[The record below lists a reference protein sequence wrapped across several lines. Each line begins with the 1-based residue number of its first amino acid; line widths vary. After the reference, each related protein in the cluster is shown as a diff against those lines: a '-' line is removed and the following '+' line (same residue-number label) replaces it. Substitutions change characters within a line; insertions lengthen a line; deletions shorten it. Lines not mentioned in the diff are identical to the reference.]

1 MLHGKLQNVAEQR
14 ALLYGLSAIGVTV
27 LLSLH
32 TFVTSTLSHVPSAML
47 GFLLN
52 TLAVVLTVVFAAKKR
67 TTMALHSAVF
77 TAVLLLG
84 SNATVLI
91 STYNIG
97 SEVGNLG
104 LWMGIRSCGMLLLA
118 AVTWVGI
125 SLLERWQEDGKRLPL
140 LLLWAA
146 DIVSCLMAMFLSRG
160 NTASV
165 FGILIG
171 LPMAILAI
179 LTMGIGF
186 QEDGTRKIVSIS
198 LCALICLTL
207 VVKHETGIPALLYAA
222 FFVWYTLFYP
232 RRNRHK
238 KWIALLLA
246 AVPAG
251 GIGKCGYV
259 ESASLPVGILN
270 DVGFEKSGISFLA
283 DLAGKFSI
291 RAGMTYQIESGL
303 KSLTK
308 AGLFGSYRAS
318 HIPEWQTDMILVSD
332 THYLG
337 WGFLFLML
345 LVTLLFVI
353 FSSRELM
360 NASSELHNYFR
371 SMALCFVGVT
381 MLYNLLA
388 ITGILPILGVQ
399 PFFTSSISLSYLGA
413 SGILLGFLTYDG
425 DCMENLGTHF
435 KFGRR

>member
-1 MLHGKLQNVAEQR
+1 
-14 ALLYGLSAIGVTV
+14 
-27 LLSLH
+27 
-32 TFVTSTLSHVPSAML
+32 
-47 GFLLN
+47 
-52 TLAVVLTVVFAAKKR
+52 
-67 TTMALHSAVF
+67 
-77 TAVLLLG
+77 
-84 SNATVLI
+84 
-91 STYNIG
+91 
-97 SEVGNLG
+97 
-104 LWMGIRSCGMLLLA
+104 
-118 AVTWVGI
+118 
-125 SLLERWQEDGKRLPL
+125 
-140 LLLWAA
+140 
-146 DIVSCLMAMFLSRG
+146 MAMFLSRG

-179 LTMGIGF
+179 LTMCTGF
-186 QEDGTRKIVSIS
+186 QADGARKIVSVV

-251 GIGKCGYV
+251 GIGILWL
-259 ESASLPVGILN
+259 ANSL
-270 DVGFEKSGISFLA
+270 FEKSGISFLA

-425 DCMENLGTHF
+425 DCMESLGTHF

>member
-1 MLHGKLQNVAEQR
+1 M
-14 ALLYGLSAIGVTV
+14 
-27 LLSLH
+27 
-32 TFVTSTLSHVPSAML
+32 
-47 GFLLN
+47 
-52 TLAVVLTVVFAAKKR
+52 
-67 TTMALHSAVF
+67 
-77 TAVLLLG
+77 LLLG

-251 GIGKCGYV
+251 GIGILWLANPRLRRAA
-259 ESASLPVGILN
+259 SA
-270 DVGFEKSGISFLA
+270 F
-283 DLAGKFSI
+283 
-291 RAGMTYQIESGL
+291 
-303 KSLTK
+303 
-308 AGLFGSYRAS
+308 
-318 HIPEWQTDMILVSD
+318 WQTWRANFHPCRHD
-332 THYLG
+332 
-337 WGFLFLML
+337 
-345 LVTLLFVI
+345 
-353 FSSRELM
+353 
-360 NASSELHNYFR
+360 
-371 SMALCFVGVT
+371 
-381 MLYNLLA
+381 
-388 ITGILPILGVQ
+388 
-399 PFFTSSISLSYLGA
+399 LS
-413 SGILLGFLTYDG
+413 
-425 DCMENLGTHF
+425 N
-435 KFGRR
+435 

>member
-14 ALLYGLSAIGVTV
+14 ALLYGLSAIGITV

-52 TLAVVLTVVFAAKKR
+52 TLAVVLTVVFAAKKL
-67 TTMALHSAVF
+67 TPTALHSAVF
-77 TAVLLLG
+77 MAVLLLG

-97 SEVGNLG
+97 SEVSNLG

-118 AVTWVGI
+118 AITWVGI

-179 LTMGIGF
+179 LTMAMGF
-186 QEDGTRKIVSIS
+186 QEDGARKIVSVV

-251 GIGKCGYV
+251 GIG
-259 ESASLPVGILN
+259 ILWLAN
-270 DVGFEKSGISFLA
+270 PRFEKSGISFLA

-425 DCMENLGTHF
+425 DCMESLGTHF

>member
-1 MLHGKLQNVAEQR
+1 M
-14 ALLYGLSAIGVTV
+14 
-27 LLSLH
+27 
-32 TFVTSTLSHVPSAML
+32 
-47 GFLLN
+47 
-52 TLAVVLTVVFAAKKR
+52 
-67 TTMALHSAVF
+67 
-77 TAVLLLG
+77 AVLLLG

-125 SLLERWQEDGKRLPL
+125 SLLERWQEEGKQLPL

-179 LTMGIGF
+179 LTMCTGF
-186 QEDGTRKIVSIS
+186 QADGARKIVSVV

-251 GIGKCGYV
+251 GIGILWL
-259 ESASLPVGILN
+259 ANSL
-270 DVGFEKSGISFLA
+270 FEKSGISFLA

-318 HIPEWQTDMILVSD
+318 HLPEWQTDMILVSD

-345 LVTLLFVI
+345 LVTQEITEGLAGMDLLQTALQYHLGGFGVVFI
-353 FSSRELM
+353 AATLALFSFST
-360 NASSELHNYFR
+360 F
-371 SMALCFVGVT
+371 
-381 MLYNLLA
+381 
-388 ITGILPILGVQ
+388 LGV
-399 PFFTSSISLSYLGA
+399 LYYARGNVAYLCGDNWWSQTVYKLIA
-413 SGILLGFLTYDG
+413 LAMLVIGGMQAYTVVWDLGDVGIGLMTIFNMIALVPMAKEALAALNDY
-425 DCMENLGTHF
+425 EKRKKLQ
-435 KFGRR
+435 